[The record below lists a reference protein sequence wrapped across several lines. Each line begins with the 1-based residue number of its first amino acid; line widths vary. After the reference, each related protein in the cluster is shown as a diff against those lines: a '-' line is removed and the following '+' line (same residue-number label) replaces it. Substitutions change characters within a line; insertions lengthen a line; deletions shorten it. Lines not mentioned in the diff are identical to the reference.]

1 MDSFKTQY
9 EKAVSERERVMD
21 RLQSLKQDDIVQIY
35 LDLCEREVELQ
46 KQQKSLYR
54 EMKLDEYSDCD
65 HIWVR
70 IFEEYDSWED
80 RSYHSCGCI
89 KCGLDQRVLDEE
101 EKYYD

>member
-46 KQQKSLYR
+46 KQQKKSISR
-54 EMKLDEYSDCD
+54 NE
-65 HIWVR
+65 I
-70 IFEEYDSWED
+70 
-80 RSYHSCGCI
+80 G
-89 KCGLDQRVLDEE
+89 
-101 EKYYD
+101 